1 MVRIDDVVA
10 GKLLTSRPSDQPRQS
25 DQHRSEEF
33 VPRILAVSKHPKQP
47 NVTAKQPLKASPP
60 AQTPTAQSALALASE
75 STSQSDANIPAAVPA
90 ILIPGP
96 WTRRPSLVASAQQLE
111 PGSHAP
117 SAPRPE
123 VCAVHPNPATSS
135 TSASPDSLTADQSS
149 WSPLRRL
156 SLATSPVSIGTGT
169 DGVALVAMAALSEA
183 EEQAESEKEKKL
195 ATMAAF
201 FAEKPPPRRLSVDGG
216 PSHAQ
221 AAPPQSGL
229 SRQAVPIAD
238 EPLSGVLLSVCVCVT
253 ACLSSRLSRRLTVC
267 EWLRVVVAE
276 SKGISGTAVTNSLEG
291 LHYPSIKLPQQPA
304 WDAYSH
310 VFIRGHPIQ
319 AMDRIHRAV
328 QVSFKS

>member
-1 MVRIDDVVA
+1 MKPVPILLWPCRVTLPLIPSSSPNTQPRFWVDEQTHDLMVHCDLQVEELMQTLHGTMVRIDDVVA

-229 SRQAVPIAD
+229 SRQAVPIA
-238 EPLSGVLLSVCVCVT
+238 GATVCV
-253 ACLSSRLSRRLTVC
+253 
-267 EWLRVVVAE
+267 
-276 SKGISGTAVTNSLEG
+276 
-291 LHYPSIKLPQQPA
+291 
-304 WDAYSH
+304 
-310 VFIRGHPIQ
+310 
-319 AMDRIHRAV
+319 
-328 QVSFKS
+328 